1 MLRGTGAIE
10 DASGADLP
18 FVLAAVVVVVDLVL
32 ITAELIVIGNGRVD
46 MVLTAVAVA
55 DCLVVIAVSYVCSV
69 MEPFVTAKV
78 AVFAAFVADAD
89 ISFVVVGG
97 DNDAFFFLF
106 LMRLVEVLIDF
117 LCLLRYL
124 LLIALL
130 TTFLEAC
137 IEQTVHRMLLLL
149 YLLHD

>member
-1 MLRGTGAIE
+1 MMRGAGTIE
-10 DASGADLP
+10 DASGADFP
-18 FVLAAVVVVVDLVL
+18 FVLAAVVVVVDVVF
-32 ITAELIVIGNGRVD
+32 ITAELIVIDSGKVD

-55 DCLVVIAVSYVCSV
+55 DCLIVIAVSYVCSV
-69 MEPFVTAKV
+69 MEPFGTAKV

-89 ISFVVVGG
+89 SSFVVVGG
-97 DNDAFFFLF
+97 DDDAAIFLIFDAVGGSSNLCF
-106 LMRLVEVLIDF
+106 L
-117 LCLLRYL
+117 LLRYL

-130 TTFLEAC
+130 TAFLKAG

>member
-1 MLRGTGAIE
+1 MLRGTGSIE

-18 FVLAAVVVVVDLVL
+18 FVLAAVVVVVALVL
-32 ITAELIVIGNGRVD
+32 ITAELIVIGNGKVD

-78 AVFAAFVADAD
+78 AVVAAFVADPD

-97 DNDAFFFLF
+97 DNDAAIL
-106 LMRLVEVLIDF
+106 LIFDAVGGNLINF